1 MVRPLQAL
9 QGDRS
14 LIGKDG
20 GGGDQALQHEGRRA
34 DTREIRHMSLS
45 NEDRY
50 VRVPCDCGC
59 AVLEFIRFDWD
70 GEYQFETD
78 VLDSRYDHNVNG
90 LLGRLRR
97 AFGVLVS
104 KPVYFNGV
112 TMTKEEF
119 SELVDRLIELREC

>member
-1 MVRPLQAL
+1 MVRPLQTL

-20 GGGDQALQHEGRRA
+20 RGSDQSLQHEGRRA
-34 DTREIRHMSLS
+34 DARKAGNMSLS
-45 NEDRY
+45 REDKY

-59 AVLEFIRFDWD
+59 ATLEFARFDWD
-70 GEYQFETD
+70 GEIQFEAN
-78 VLDSRYDHNVNG
+78 VLDSRYDHNING
-90 LLGRLRR
+90 LFGRLRR

-112 TMTKEEF
+112 SLTEKEF
-119 SELVDRLIELREC
+119 GELLDRLVELKEG